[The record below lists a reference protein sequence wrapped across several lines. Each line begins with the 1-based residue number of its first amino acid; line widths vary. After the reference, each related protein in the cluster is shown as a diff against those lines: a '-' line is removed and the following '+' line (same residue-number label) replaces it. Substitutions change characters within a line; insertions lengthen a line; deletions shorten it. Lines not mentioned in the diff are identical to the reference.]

1 MAAIIS
7 LDKVPK
13 RSGARRPKQEA
24 GQTAAILFFT
34 GVQVERLAEGEEP
47 APAEEKEAN

>member
-7 LDKVPK
+7 LDRVP
-13 RSGARRPKQEA
+13 RRGGVRRLKQEA

-34 GVQVERLAEGEEP
+34 GVQVERRDDAQERV
-47 APAEEKEAN
+47 PAEEIEAN